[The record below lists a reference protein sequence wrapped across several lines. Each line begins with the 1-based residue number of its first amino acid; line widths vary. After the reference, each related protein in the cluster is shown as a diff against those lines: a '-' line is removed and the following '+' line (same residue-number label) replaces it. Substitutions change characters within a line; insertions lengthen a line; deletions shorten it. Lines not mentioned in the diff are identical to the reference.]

1 MEQNYEVDGMRMIYH
16 VPLELDHH
24 SATQIR
30 TQIDCMIDGAGIR
43 EVIFDFSK
51 TDFMDSSGIGVV
63 IGRHK
68 KLTRYGGCVM
78 AYGMNERIDKLFR
91 ASGLNRI
98 VARVE
103 DR

>member
-1 MEQNYEVDGMRMIYH
+1 MEQNYELNGMRLIYH
-16 VPLELDHH
+16 VPLELDHR

-30 TQIDCMIDGAGIR
+30 NQIDCLIDGAGVR
-43 EVIFDFSK
+43 EVIFDFSN

-68 KLTRYGGCVM
+68 KLMLYEGKVM
-78 AYGMNERIDKLFR
+78 AYGVNERIEKLFR

-98 VARVE
+98 ITRVE
-103 DR
+103 EE